1 MERQTIP
8 LSLSISINLCHRLT
22 KLYVVSV
29 CHCVCVCL
37 SLSLPQLINERKSPT
52 KSTPLSFSFFHLS
65 HSYLTS
71 YMHICTHHKYCKPN
85 NNILKIPTMPP
96 LAFPSLFVR
105 IDLIDLMF
113 FSLYSTYYSIIS
125 IIRFSFTVSDSYPE

>member
-1 MERQTIP
+1 MDGETDNST
-8 LSLSISINLCHRLT
+8 LSLSLDFDQSMSSFNEALC
-22 KLYVVSV
+22 
-29 CHCVCVCL
+29 CVCL
-37 SLSLPQLINERKSPT
+37 SLCVSLSLPQLINERKSPT

-113 FSLYSTYYSIIS
+113 FYCTSTYYSIIS